1 MNRFVL
7 GLLLLPFLGVLGISF
22 IACDSKP
29 SERKERDDDDEV
41 AKPGSTF
48 DASEVFQPCIE
59 TELKSRAKEYAMQ
72 LIFEPCGSNRFL
84 DFSWAPDGLQLYYEL
99 PGRAMILNADTSRI
113 STIEDNVPHGPG
125 AWLHEDLLLVPI
137 SAEST
142 VPKSTKPPTQ
152 SRIGVFNQLAEL
164 QATHTIDIGLPRDLQ
179 PWNDGARILLTGI
192 SPEDG
197 LRYPYIFD
205 PQGGHL
211 NRVLQELGPV
221 ENLSWA
227 GPEGLIAYFNG
238 KETVVQRA
246 SGVQAVSDWQVLARY
261 KDVRRGIVHPSS
273 RYVAL
278 ETLGPSTSMYFQQP
292 IEVELSDSDRKREEA
307 RREQFIAQL
316 PEGTLTEVQPPEIHF
331 LDVKNGQRYR
341 ITAFKGDHFQ
351 WYEFQDYW
359 ASFILWGFE
368 NEQVQTNVVALDMST
383 WLQADEATQAERG
396 MEQVKE

>member
-1 MNRFVL
+1 MNRYVL
-7 GLLLLPFLGVLGISF
+7 RLLLLPFSGVLAMSLV
-22 IACDSKP
+22 ACDSEP
-29 SERKERDDDDEV
+29 SERKERDDYDDDEV
-41 AKPGSTF
+41 AKHVSTF
-48 DASEVFQPCIE
+48 DASGVWVPCVE
-59 TELKSRAKEYAMQ
+59 TELKSRAKEHAMQ
-72 LIFEPCGSNRFL
+72 LVFEPCGSNQFL

-99 PGRAMILNADTSRI
+99 PDRAMILNADTSRT
-113 STIEDNVPHGPG
+113 STIEQNVPHGPG
-125 AWLHEDLLLVPI
+125 TWLHEDLLVVPV
-137 SAEST
+137 SDEAT
-142 VPKSTKPPTQ
+142 APKSIKPPTQ

-164 QATHTIDIGLPRDLQ
+164 QATHIIDIGLPRDLQ

-192 SPEDG
+192 APGDG

-211 NRVLQELGPV
+211 HRVLQELGAV

-261 KDVRRGIVHPSS
+261 EDVRRGIVHPSS

-278 ETLGPSTSMYFQQP
+278 ETLGPPVSLY
-292 IEVELSDSDRKREEA
+292 
-307 RREQFIAQL
+307 
-316 PEGTLTEVQPPEIHF
+316 EGSSETIQPPEIHF

-341 ITAFKGDHFQ
+341 ITAFQGDHFQ

-359 ASFILWGFE
+359 GSFILWGFE

-383 WLQADEATQAERG
+383 WLQADEAAQAERG